1 MSKATAKKQGMNNF
15 GKKGWAIV
23 FYVLLIY
30 LFSCVIND
38 TINVT
43 MGVFAGVLGTDQNSL
58 LPFAAVG
65 GFVGVI
71 LSLVSGAIIAKKQ
84 VKVGGAIFDKEVEIE
99 LTEVDKSEFVK
110 GVMKGTPK
118 LTAGILDNFGIMF
131 KEEKKE
137 DDFSELDALMAE

>member
-1 MSKATAKKQGMNNF
+1 MKKELKKQGMNSF

-43 MGVFAGVLGTDQNSL
+43 MGVFAGALGTDQNSL

-65 GFVGVI
+65 GFVGVV
-71 LSLVSGAIIAKKQ
+71 LSLISGAIIARKQ
-84 VKVGGAIFDKEVEIE
+84 VKVPTAVLFFVFAIIWA
-99 LTEVDKSEFVK
+99 LTGQSKSV
-110 GVMKGTPK
+110 P
-118 LTAGILDNFGIMF
+118 MF
-131 KEEKKE
+131 R
-137 DDFSELDALMAE
+137 